1 MIFSLFRKR
10 LMLGGSKKFFLL
22 WLRDVQFLWM
32 FHQVCTDVTWKH
44 IHDLGKYMLNTV
56 KLLGK
61 FLKTYWHITMISYDK
76 LYVILLLNMNEY
88 DIYFHIFSM
97 WHSLLT
103 VINHFGMTVMTHL
116 RCVIPASRACWS
128 APWRRFHRR
137 RRRTWGDS
145 SLSNWSKQRGHGSK
159 QKKTVFVYVY
169 MIKAYQTLSLS
180 QSCLIHLMIS
190 IWWCFFWCW
199 WSWNSIK
206 YHKNMIKLILIST
219 KFNTDWPR
227 TKHVVDT
234 VGSLISDISGRA
246 WSGGQC
252 SNRGGKICWI
262 LGSLFKFSKTILIG
276 SIGIGIEN
284 NCQ

>member
-1 MIFSLFRKR
+1 
-10 LMLGGSKKFFLL
+10 L

-159 QKKTVFVYVY
+159 PKKNSFCICLYD
-169 MIKAYQTLSLS
+169 
-180 QSCLIHLMIS
+180 QSISNPQSISVLFDPFDDLHLMMFFLVLMVMEHHKIS
-190 IWWCFFWCW
+190 
-199 WSWNSIK
+199 
-206 YHKNMIKLILIST
+206 
-219 KFNTDWPR
+219 
-227 TKHVVDT
+227 
-234 VGSLISDISGRA
+234 
-246 WSGGQC
+246 
-252 SNRGGKICWI
+252 
-262 LGSLFKFSKTILIG
+262 
-276 SIGIGIEN
+276 
-284 NCQ
+284 